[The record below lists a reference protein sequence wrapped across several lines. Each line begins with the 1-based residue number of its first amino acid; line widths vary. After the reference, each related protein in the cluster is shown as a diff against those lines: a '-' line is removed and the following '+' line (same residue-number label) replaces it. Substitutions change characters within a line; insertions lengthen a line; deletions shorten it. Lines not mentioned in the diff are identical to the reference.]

1 MLPCYVLTLFH
12 LHVWCLALVIHEM
25 IAINE
30 ITDHQNGCYRVAKMS
45 SHALAE
51 KMFEKYQRI
60 SANFSNCDEVYFQ
73 KRIIIKSGECA
84 LKITLPQL
92 FFYIA
97 ALISSKLCPV
107 HRNNFPIYCSGEIF
121 LFIWLFLMKGAVGQ
135 HSYVM

>member
-1 MLPCYVLTLFH
+1 
-12 LHVWCLALVIHEM
+12 M

-73 KRIIIKSGECA
+73 KRIIIKSGECTLKNNPA
-84 LKITLPQL
+84 LTVFLYCGINQFKTM
-92 FFYIA
+92 
-97 ALISSKLCPV
+97 SS
-107 HRNNFPIYCSGEIF
+107 S
-121 LFIWLFLMKGAVGQ
+121 
-135 HSYVM
+135 